1 MKHIFFSALVITGL
15 LAQGQTNSAPSKSD
29 AGKREAALKKPVP
42 VTTLQNLPVNTNRAP
57 QQAPVQRTP
66 ASKAPNLSGAPVQ
79 IATTLKEVP
88 KQTEFYPVKEY
99 KLDNGLTV
107 FISPNKEV
115 PRIQTLVAVKAGSKF
130 DPAQTT
136 GLAHYLEH
144 MVFKGSADFGTQNWT
159 KEKVVLDSVSALF
172 EAHLNETDE
181 ARKKA
186 LYHRI
191 DSFSYEASKL
201 AIPNEYDK
209 MVTSLGATGT
219 NAFTSTDMTVYVND
233 IPSNAM
239 EKWMKLEANRFEKV
253 VLRIFHTELETV
265 YEEFNRNQD
274 NDNVWVYAAINKA
287 LMPNHPYGT
296 QTTIGLG
303 EHLKNPS
310 MVNIYKYFD
319 QYYKPNNVAIIIAGD
334 VDPDATFALVQKYF
348 GKWKSAPIPQFVKQP
363 DVEIKQPIVTEVLGP
378 QKENVMLGFRFNGA
392 GTRETLMSKMVD
404 MILANGQAG
413 LIDLDLVQAQ
423 KVLNAYSY
431 IDENTDYS
439 IHYMNG
445 EPKQGQKLE
454 EVKDLLL
461 AELDKVK
468 KGDFPDWL
476 LPAIIT
482 NLKLQKMKEAESNE
496 GRAYAIMDAFVHNIT
511 WNGKLKELNAMSAVT
526 KEQIVAFA
534 NKHYGENYAVCYKR
548 KGEPARHKVE
558 KPEITPVFM
567 NKEAESPFKKSFDA
581 MPTAKATP
589 KFIDFDKDIQHTTLA
604 NGIVLDYIHNDLN
617 KTFTLDYIFDMG
629 SDNIR
634 KLGLAIS
641 YAEFLGTDK
650 YSAAQLQQE
659 FYKLGLSFAVS
670 SGRDRVSVSLRGL
683 EENLLKG
690 VQLFEHILANVKPD
704 EDAYGQLVGNI
715 LQERDN
721 AKLNKGRIMSGLSNR
736 AKYGTLNPFTNVLSA
751 KELEETKPE
760 ELVALLK
767 DVSSYKHRIFY
778 YGSNEL
784 PVVAGVLN
792 KEHKTAAKLK
802 DYPEA
807 ITYKEQNID
816 ANTVYFCDYNM
827 KQTEVMLLAK
837 DELFNKG
844 LYTSVFLYNDYYG
857 SGLSSIMFQ
866 EIREKMA
873 LAYSVYSSFGI
884 PQYAN
889 ESHYLTSYVGTQ
901 SDKLKTA
908 LTEMNKLLNNMPDV
922 PQQYEGAR
930 QSVVKTLESDWI
942 TGDDMYWAWDRAK
955 KRGLNYDIRKQ
966 IYEEAQNY
974 KFKDLKTFFDKHVKA
989 KPYAYLVVGNKKD
1002 IDFSVLEG
1010 LGKVQEIKLEDVFG
1024 Y

>member
-1 MKHIFFSALVITGL
+1 MKHIFLSALIISGL
-15 LAQGQTNSAPSKSD
+15 LVQGQTKNTTAP
-29 AGKREAALKKPVP
+29 ATGKREQSLQSIKPVP
-42 VTTLQNLPVNTNRAP
+42 AISISNLPVSKSAPAQPARAQKP
-57 QQAPVQRTP
+57 LLSTAGPVQLSQPIVTKP
-66 ASKAPNLSGAPVQ
+66 A
-79 IATTLKEVP
+79 
-88 KQTEFYPVKEY
+88 EFYPVKEY
-99 KLDNGLTV
+99 KLDNGLTI

-144 MVFKGSADFGTQNWT
+144 MVFKGSADFGTQDWK

-172 EAHLNETDE
+172 EAHLQEKDE
-181 ARKKA
+181 AKKKA
-186 LYHRI
+186 IYHRI
-191 DSFSYEASKL
+191 DSFSYEASRL

-209 MVTSLGATGT
+209 MVTSLGAAGT

-233 IPSNAM
+233 IPSNAL
-239 EKWMKLEANRFEKV
+239 EKWMSLEANRFEKV

-334 VDPDATFALVQKYF
+334 VDPDATFALIQKYF
-348 GKWKSAPIPQFVKQP
+348 GKWKSAPIPEFKKQP
-363 DVEIKQPIVTEVLGP
+363 DVTITQPIVTEVLGP
-378 QKENVMLGFRFNGA
+378 QKENVMLGFRFSGA
-392 GTRETLMSKMVD
+392 GTRESLMAKMVD

-439 IHYMNG
+439 VHYMNG
-445 EPKQGQKLE
+445 EPKQGQTLE
-454 EVKDLLL
+454 EVKGLLL
-461 AELDKVK
+461 GELDKVK

-496 GRAYAIMDAFVHNIT
+496 GRAYAIMDAFVHNVS
-511 WNGKLKELNAMSAVT
+511 WNNKLKELTTMSAIT
-526 KEQIVAFA
+526 KQEVVDFA
-534 NKHYGENYAVCYKR
+534 NKYYGQNYAVCYKR

-567 NKEAESPFKKSFDA
+567 NKEAESPFKKAFDA
-581 MPTAKATP
+581 MPTAKLTP
-589 KFIDFDKDIQHTTLA
+589 KFIDFDKDIQHSKLA
-604 NGIVLDYIHNDLN
+604 SGVPLDYIHNELN
-617 KTFTLDYIFDMG
+617 KTFSLNYIFDMG

-641 YAEFLGTDK
+641 YAEFLGAGK
-650 YSAAQLQQE
+650 YTAAQLREE
-659 FYKLGLSFAVS
+659 FYKLGLSFGVN
-670 SGRDRVSVSLRGL
+670 SGRDRVSVSLTGL
-683 EENLLKG
+683 EENLEKG
-690 VQLFEHILANVKPD
+690 VRLFEYILSNVKPD
-704 EDAYGQLVGNI
+704 AEAYNQLAGNI
-715 LQERDN
+715 LQEREN
-721 AKLNKGRIMSGLSNR
+721 AKLNKGRIMNGLSNQ
-736 AKYGTLNPFTNVLSA
+736 AKYGKLNPFTNVLSA

-767 DVSSYKHRIFY
+767 NVSTYKHRIFY
-778 YGSNEL
+778 YGSNQL
-784 PVVAGVLN
+784 PVVTELLN
-792 KEHKTAAKLK
+792 REHKTIAALK
-802 DYPEA
+802 DYPA
-807 ITYKEQNID
+807 PLTYKELNID
-816 ANTVYFCDYNM
+816 ANTVYFCNYNM
-827 KQTEVMLLAK
+827 KQTEVMLMAK
-837 DELFNKG
+837 DELFDKG

-889 ESHYLTSYVGTQ
+889 ESHYINSYVGTQ

-908 LTEMNKLLNNMPDV
+908 LAEMKKLLNNMPDV

-930 QSVVKTLESDWI
+930 QSVVKTLESDWV

-966 IYEEAQNY
+966 VYEEAQKY
-974 KFKDLKTFFDKHVKA
+974 TFRDLNAFFDKHVKG
-989 KPYAYLVVGNKKD
+989 KSYAYLVVGNKKD

-1010 LGKVQEIKLEDVFG
+1010 LGKVQEVSLEDVFG